1 VKKTISIG
9 ARRARSA
16 KAPVARPPAP
26 RAAAATP
33 RSERRREK
41 EQAIL
46 REAEAQF
53 ARSGF
58 DGTSLE
64 GIAAALGSS
73 RHLLLYYF
81 PSKEALYRRVIDD
94 VLEQWLEGMGA
105 LAEGDDPVAA
115 LKRYIAAKLRSAA
128 ERPDGS
134 RVFTQEVMAGVPR
147 YADALVQ
154 QVLPALKTDLRT
166 FERWARA
173 GRVRTMHF
181 THLMFV
187 LWAVTQA
194 YADLAPQFALLLGK
208 KALDDAD
215 FAAAQSV
222 IERLVLAGLGVAGGA
237 EAKAKA
243 AVCGEAKGEEA
254 APGRRRRK

>member
-1 VKKTISIG
+1 MKKTISSG
-9 ARRARSA
+9 PRLARSA
-16 KAPVARPPAP
+16 SRRSAQPPAP
-26 RAAAATP
+26 DSPPASA

-53 ARSGF
+53 ARGGF
-58 DGTSLE
+58 EGTSLE
-64 GIAAALGSS
+64 SIAAALGSS

-94 VLEQWLEGMGA
+94 VLAQWLEGMGA
-105 LAEGDDPVAA
+105 LAEGDDPAAA
-115 LKRYIAAKLRSAA
+115 LKRYIAAKLRSSAQ
-128 ERPDGS
+128 RPDGS

-154 QVLPALKTDLRT
+154 RVLPALKTDVRT
-166 FERWARA
+166 FERWAKA
-173 GRVRTMHF
+173 GRVRPMHF

-208 KALDDAD
+208 EALDASD
-215 FAAAQSV
+215 FAAAQTV
-222 IERLVLAGLGVAGGA
+222 IEALVLAGLGVGVGDTSLHAKQGA
-237 EAKAKA
+237 SRDAS
-243 AVCGEAKGEEA
+243 
-254 APGRRRRK
+254 RRRGA

>member
-1 VKKTISIG
+1 MA
-9 ARRARSA
+9 ARTPT
-16 KAPVARPPAP
+16 APPTTRG
-26 RAAAATP
+26 
-33 RSERRREK
+33 ERRLER

-64 GIAAALGSS
+64 SIAAALGLS

-81 PSKEALYRRVIDD
+81 ASKEALYRRVIDD
-94 VLEQWLEGMGA
+94 VLTLWLEGMGA
-105 LAEGDDPVAA
+105 LAEGDDPAAA
-115 LKRYIAAKLRSAA
+115 LKRYIGAKLRSSA

-134 RVFTQEVMAGVPR
+134 RVFTQEVMAGAPR
-147 YADALVQ
+147 YADALVK
-154 QVLPALKTDLRT
+154 QVLPALKTDVRT

-173 GRVRTMHF
+173 GRVRALPF

-187 LWAVTQA
+187 LWAATQA

-208 KALDDAD
+208 PALDEGD
-215 FAAAQSV
+215 FTAAQEV
-222 IERLVLAGLGVAGGA
+222 IQTLVLAGLGVQGGA
-237 EAKAKA
+237 GVAPARKAVKEAPAGAGKARA
-243 AVCGEAKGEEA
+243 EPVNARAKRV
-254 APGRRRRK
+254 PKQ

>member
-1 VKKTISIG
+1 MRPVIQTPAPRPRRRAAPPE
-9 ARRARSA
+9 ARRA
-16 KAPVARPPAP
+16 PVP
-26 RAAAATP
+26 T
-33 RSERRREK
+33 RSERRLEK

-58 DGTSLE
+58 DGASLE
-64 GIAAALGSS
+64 GIAAALGLS

-94 VLEQWLEGMGA
+94 VLTQWLEGMGA
-105 LAEGDDPVAA
+105 LAEGDDPAAA
-115 LKRYIAAKLRSAA
+115 LARYIGAKLRSSA

-147 YADALVQ
+147 YADALVER
-154 QVLPALKTDLRT
+154 VLPVLKTDVRT

-187 LWAVTQA
+187 LWAATQA

-208 KALDDAD
+208 EALDETD

-222 IERLVLAGLGVAGGA
+222 IEQLVLAGLGVAPARKVG
-237 EAKAKA
+237 
-243 AVCGEAKGEEA
+243 A
-254 APGRRRRK
+254 APAAPKREPSGRRAG